1 MGFRFRKK
9 VKIAPGIDLNLSK
22 NGISSTSIGRKGA
35 TINLSKRGVKQTIG
49 IPGTGLSYQTDKS
62 TPGWLYLLIF
72 AGIVI
77 VLILAMNGYIKL

>member
-22 NGISSTSIGRKGA
+22 NGVSSTSIGKKGA
-35 TINLSKRGVKQTIG
+35 TINLSRRGIKQTIG

-62 TPGWLYLLIF
+62 TPVWLYI
-72 AGIVI
+72 
-77 VLILAMNGYIKL
+77 LILVAIGIILVLTM